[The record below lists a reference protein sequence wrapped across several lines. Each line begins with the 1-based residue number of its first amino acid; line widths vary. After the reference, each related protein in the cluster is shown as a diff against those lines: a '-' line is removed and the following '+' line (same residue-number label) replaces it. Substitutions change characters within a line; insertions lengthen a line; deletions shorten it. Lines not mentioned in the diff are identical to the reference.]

1 MTQGINVEMR
11 NDRKSNLKDLTKT
24 FMTLIKVKFERLI
37 YGTFEL
43 TEWPTVTKNINND
56 YDEQGF

>member
-1 MTQGINVEMR
+1 
-11 NDRKSNLKDLTKT
+11 
-24 FMTLIKVKFERLI
+24 MTLIKVKFERLI